1 MEWIILGVI
10 VLLTLINVPIGYA
23 LSIATILAI
32 LWTGAASLSVV
43 PLNLFSGASSFP
55 LLAIPL
61 FILAGGLMETSGISQ
76 RLVNLANSLVGF
88 IRGGLAMVTVVA
100 TMIQSEISG
109 SSVADA
115 AAIGKVVIPAM
126 EKRGYPRALSAAI
139 VSNAASAA
147 ILIPPSIPMIIY
159 AWMAEVSIA
168 KLFFAGFLPGFIAC
182 VAMMGLCYYYA
193 RKYNLPKEKQ
203 FSVREVGR
211 STVQA
216 FWALTI
222 PIVIW
227 VGILGGIATAT
238 EVAALAVVAAALIG
252 VVIYRELSGRQTLRI
267 FRESSSQ
274 TATVMLIVASLFV
287 RFSEKNSDHARDT
300 DEEHDPPGDR
310 QHAADPSHFDPRQR
324 DGGFVAHPLHED
336 PAVVEQHELEAEHGE
351 LGRHV
356 DDLARQRRQ
365 LVHQNVE
372 SDVAALVVRHDRAV
386 ESQPDEHVRGELV
399 IPGKRGI
406 EDIAEEHPEADNDH
420 QPREEADGP
429 PLDESDEPPEQLR
442 HQRSACTVLMSSVP
456 PATCLPNSS
465 YTAAEAL
472 MKASLSGWFDFIGG
486 ASFDMSSRSSR
497 SPSARAKSP
506 VACAILAIVPW
517 TSLGS
522 FFQKSSLTMRNAG
535 V

>member
-10 VLLTLINVPIGYA
+10 VLLTVLNVPIGYGLA
-23 LSIATILAI
+23 IATILAI

-61 FILAGGLMETSGISQ
+61 FILAGGLMETGGISQ

-115 AAIGKVVIPAM
+115 AAIGKVVIPSM

-182 VAMMGLCYYYA
+182 AAMMALCYYYA
-193 RKYNLPKEKQ
+193 RKYNLPVEKK
-203 FSVREVGR
+203 FSLREVGR

-216 FWALTI
+216 FWALFI

-238 EVAALAVVAAALIG
+238 EVAALAVVAAFAIG
-252 VVIYRELSGRQTLRI
+252 LLIYRELSGRQTLHI
-267 FRESSSQ
+267 LKDSVGQ
-274 TATVMLIVASLFV
+274 TASVMLIVASSAVLGWFLTSEQVPQKFARMILETTSNKIVILLFLNL
-287 RFSEKNSDHARDT
+287 F
-300 DEEHDPPGDR
+300 
-310 QHAADPSHFDPRQR
+310 F
-324 DGGFVAHPLHED
+324 FVAGMFLHSAAAIILIVPIVLPLVRQIGVD
-336 PAVVEQHELEAEHGE
+336 PIHFGIIVTINLGVGQQTPPVATVLFTTAAIARLPFWEVFKVGWPFTAVL
-351 LGRHV
+351 
-356 DDLARQRRQ
+356 
-365 LVHQNVE
+365 
-372 SDVAALVVRHDRAV
+372 ALVTL
-386 ESQPDEHVRGELV
+386 LV
-399 IPGKRGI
+399 
-406 EDIAEEHPEADNDH
+406 
-420 QPREEADGP
+420 
-429 PLDESDEPPEQLR
+429 
-442 HQRSACTVLMSSVP
+442 T
-456 PATCLPNSS
+456 
-465 YTAAEAL
+465 Y
-472 MKASLSGWFDFIGG
+472 
-486 ASFDMSSRSSR
+486 
-497 SPSARAKSP
+497 
-506 VACAILAIVPW
+506 VPW
-517 TSLGS
+517 ISLGPIGWI
-522 FFQKSSLTMRNAG
+522 NW
-535 V
+535 

>member
-10 VLLTLINVPIGYA
+10 VVLTVMNVPIGYA

-61 FILAGGLMETSGISQ
+61 FILAGGLMETGGISQ

-182 VAMMGLCYYYA
+182 ASMMALCYYYA
-193 RKYNLPKEKQ
+193 RKYNLPKETS

-211 STVQA
+211 TTVKA
-216 FWALTI
+216 FWALFI
-222 PIVIW
+222 PVVIW
-227 VGILGGIATAT
+227 AGILGGVATAT
-238 EVAALAVVAAALIG
+238 EVAALAVAAAFVIG
-252 VVIYRELSGRQTLRI
+252 VFIYRELSGRQTLEILRD
-267 FRESSSQ
+267 SVGQ
-274 TATVMLIVASLFV
+274 TASVMLIVASSAVLGWFLTSEQVPQKFARMILETTDNKILILLFLNLFFLVAGMFLHSAAAIILIVPIVLPLV
-287 RFSEKNSDHARDT
+287 RQIGV
-300 DEEHDPPGDR
+300 DPI
-310 QHAADPSHFDPRQR
+310 HFGIIVTINLGVGQQTPP
-324 DGGFVAHPLHED
+324 VA
-336 PAVVEQHELEAEHGE
+336 
-351 LGRHV
+351 
-356 DDLARQRRQ
+356 
-365 LVHQNVE
+365 
-372 SDVAALVVRHDRAV
+372 
-386 ESQPDEHVRGELV
+386 
-399 IPGKRGI
+399 
-406 EDIAEEHPEADNDH
+406 
-420 QPREEADGP
+420 
-429 PLDESDEPPEQLR
+429 
-442 HQRSACTVLMSSVP
+442 TVLF
-456 PATCLPNSS
+456 T
-465 YTAAEAL
+465 TAAIARLPFWEVF
-472 MKASLSGWFDFIGG
+472 KVGWPFTL
-486 ASFDMSSRSSR
+486 
-497 SPSARAKSP
+497 
-506 VACAILAIVPW
+506 VLVLVTLLVTYVPW
-517 TSLGS
+517 ISLGPIGWIS
-522 FFQKSSLTMRNAG
+522 W
-535 V
+535 